1 MAMAAVNDPETGPRS
16 GRQSGCRAIER
27 ALLAHPSIVDCA
39 VLERTAEDGGVE
51 FVAYVAPISAVA
63 TDELRIQLESAGLP
77 AVAHIV
83 GVTSIPLTAA
93 GAVDNSALSRLP
105 VHDPALL
112 QEWERRAETLKGVER
127 ATVLL
132 DNGPRPLLPLHLSD
146 LVDDWTPPTRNTAIS
161 TRPPDVEQSPAS
173 NDPAI
178 CDGGPLEASPDT
190 PVTLDGVLTLAART
204 SPHGLVYVTPEQ
216 TTYQSYAELLEQA
229 ERILGGLQARGLAR
243 GDRVV
248 LQLERQ
254 QDFVETFWACVLGG
268 FVPVPLAVPGGYDR
282 VGVPRQTLRAVWTT
296 LGRAHIVTVRDAVP
310 SLLSAVERLSL
321 LGGRVHA
328 IEDLRNNEK
337 GQRALAAPDD
347 LALLMLT
354 SGSTGTPKAVMLT
367 HRNVLSRTIASR
379 QLNQFSCEDV
389 SVNWMPLDH
398 VAGLIFFHIRD
409 VFLGCRQ
416 VHLPTGWVLEDPL
429 RWIDS
434 LDQFRATVTFAPNF
448 AFALVNDRAREIA
461 RRSWDL
467 SPLRLVLNGAEA
479 IVART
484 ARTFLRLTEPHHL
497 NPGCMCPA
505 WGMSETS
512 SGVIYGRGFSL
523 GNSADDDPFVEVGR
537 PIPGVSMRIV
547 DTDDRILHEGTVG
560 RLQVRGPVVTAG
572 YLGSEDLTRESFT
585 RDGWFKTGDLGL
597 IRGGR
602 LTITGREKDVVIVNS
617 VNYYCHAIESAVEA
631 LEGVETSFTAACA
644 VRPEGS
650 NTDRLAIFFQPTDSR
665 SIPFLIGRIRA
676 ELSSK
681 IGIAPDYVIPVADTA
696 IPKTSLGKIQ
706 RSELVRR
713 FLAGEF
719 DGILKHVDR
728 LIANS
733 NTIPDWFF
741 RKVWRPKVGTIDR
754 SLVSAGSAALI
765 FGDGS
770 GLGEEIRSDL
780 ERRGIRCTM
789 VRAANRF
796 TLTDAGDFT
805 INPREQCDYE
815 RLLTALS
822 NAGRLPDH
830 ILHLWGYG
838 AYAGEA
844 IGEAIEASQFE
855 GALSA
860 MWLVQALA
868 RMRPILTHLT
878 LVASHSQRVRPGE
891 RVAYEKAPAIALLK
905 SMPQELPWLQCRHVD
920 IPPGDVSE
928 IASLVLEELCV
939 AHRDREVAFRDGH
952 RLISALEKVVFH
964 PDRRQGPVFV
974 KGGAYLIAGGMGG
987 IGERVAEFLVQQF
1000 GARLLLTGRGQ
1011 VDKRREAVLERL
1023 RTLGGT
1029 VAYESLDVCDEA
1041 AVAAALD
1048 RYATLW
1054 GCPFEGAIHLA
1065 GTYYES
1071 LAVDDT
1077 AERFLALLKPKT
1089 LGTESLQ
1096 RALAARGRG
1105 ILISWSSIAGFF
1117 GGASIGSYA
1126 AANAFQEAFAA
1137 HFQERGPIKHCCL
1150 SWSNWNEIGQSRD
1163 HQVKDALRA
1172 RGYRAIAPA
1181 EALQSL
1187 TIGLTC
1193 GQSRLLI
1200 GLDGGHRY
1208 VRRACLEDPDL
1219 LERVLLCYTP
1229 SATNHRDAD
1238 LQELE
1243 LLDRYGVRTRPEVIR
1258 LAAMPVTASGTV
1270 DKEQLLR
1277 LVRGSE
1283 ENAESATPRTD
1294 TERVLAAIWK
1304 EVLGV
1309 ASVGRGDNFFDLG
1322 GDSLL
1327 AARVVALMHERFGR
1341 DFTLRTIF
1349 DSETM
1354 ADLAGRVENEQP
1366 LTPPTDT
1373 STTRPLTSGQRALWF
1388 LHQMAPKTGAYNIAF
1403 TARVTSPFD
1412 VRAFEQSLQTL
1423 VERHEGLRTVFPSV
1437 RGEPVQQVQPVVR
1450 VRLDIDDSSAWTE
1463 TQVHDRIAR
1472 EIKEPF
1478 SLATGPLMR
1487 VRVYAGAATGTYL
1500 SATFHHIIMDGW
1512 SLWVCLTELGA
1523 IYRAAIA
1530 GYAPRLP
1537 PISSENDALAHSEH
1551 AAIAG
1556 EAGARHLAFWKMH
1569 LGQPLPVLNL
1579 PTDRPRPSTPGYN
1592 GRSEKFRLGRET
1604 TLRLKA
1610 LVREG
1615 RATPQMALLTVW
1627 QILLHRYSSQKD
1639 LVIGYLASGRT
1650 RKELEP
1656 VVGYAANLLPLRLRL
1671 FPEATFRETLK
1682 RNRDVLLEAF
1692 EHQEYPF
1699 LRLVDQLSTD
1709 RDVSRSPLFQ
1719 VLFVYEKPHLLQEE
1733 SVASFIAGEAGKRMR
1748 LGPLELE
1755 STGFPIQQEG
1765 QFDLTLMVVEVD
1777 DEFCCTL
1784 DYNTDLFD
1792 ASTIRRAAGHLQSLA
1807 RAAVNRPDV
1816 AVTAL
1821 PILSETEQ
1829 HDLRGWN
1836 GPRMTHGDGEGG
1848 IHQLIELQTAKHPEA
1863 VAVASTTGS
1872 LSYSRLNARANR
1884 LARYL
1889 VQRGVGPNTIV
1900 GLLLDRSAPELIVA
1914 MVAILKA
1921 GGAFVPLDLTQPM
1934 ERLKFML
1941 ADSGAA
1947 VLVTQ
1952 SALLE
1957 RVGALSIQSVV
1968 LEDDGPMIDALSE
1981 ENLGPTARAND
1992 LAYVIY
1998 TSGSTGKPKGVL
2010 LEHRGLWNVARE
2022 QQRLFDAGP
2031 GSHVLQFASMSFDA
2045 AVFDVV
2051 MALGSGGALHLASK
2065 ESILP
2070 GLPLLDTLRREA
2082 ISILTIPPSA
2092 LALLP
2097 WDPLPALK
2105 ILSVAGEACPAE
2117 LVARWA
2123 PGRRFFNLY
2132 GPSEATIWATFA
2144 ECTDGD
2150 RTPPIGQPIA
2160 NTQSYVLDS
2169 MFAEVPIGVPGELY
2183 LGGHGLARG
2192 YLNRPELTALCF
2204 VQHRLESGTTERLY
2218 KTGDLVRRTAEGQL
2232 LFMGRVDDQVK
2243 LRGFRI
2249 ELGEIAT
2256 ELCRHPAVGW
2266 AVAMVRED
2274 EPGVRRL
2281 VAYMVPS
2288 QLPAPHPSVLKEFL
2302 RVSLPDYMLP
2312 AAFVFVDEFPLTPT
2326 GKVDRA
2332 ALPPPETARQTPEV
2346 FTQPASDLE
2355 QLIARSWKEV
2365 LKLDRIGAHDNFF
2378 DIGGNSLLMAQVH
2391 ARLAESVRS
2400 DLSIVDLFQFP
2411 TVRTLA
2417 AHLDS
2422 TAISTSASGHGR
2434 AGGLVAGHAR
2444 LRNQARRRR
2453 ETDANPPSTPTT

>member
-1 MAMAAVNDPETGPRS
+1 MAAVNNPESGQRS
-16 GRQSGCRAIER
+16 ERQSGCRAIER

-51 FVAYVAPISAVA
+51 FVAYVAPVSAVA
-63 TDELRIQLESAGLP
+63 TDDLRALLEWGGLP
-77 AVAHIV
+77 TVAQIV
-83 GVTSIPLTAA
+83 GVTSIPLTVA
-93 GAVDNSALSRLP
+93 GVVDRLALSRLP
-105 VHDPALL
+105 VHDTLLL
-112 QEWERRAETLKGVER
+112 QTWERRAATVKGVER
-127 ATVLL
+127 AALLL

-146 LVDDWTPPTRNTAIS
+146 LLDDWAPSTTNTASS
-161 TRPPDVEQSPAS
+161 TRPADVEQSPAS
-173 NDPAI
+173 NDPAL
-178 CDGGPLEASPDT
+178 CDGGPLEAFPDT
-190 PVTLDGVLTLAART
+190 AVTLDEALTLVART
-204 SPHGLVYVTPEQ
+204 SPHGLVYATTEQ
-216 TTYQSYAELLEQA
+216 TTHQSYAELLGQA

-254 QDFVETFWACVLGG
+254 QDFIETFWACVLGG
-268 FVPVPLAVPGGYDR
+268 FVPVPLAVPGGNDR
-282 VGVPRQTLRAVWTT
+282 VDVPLQTLRAVWTT
-296 LGRAHIVTVRDAVP
+296 LGRAHIVTVREAVP

-321 LGGRVHA
+321 PGARVHA
-328 IEDLRNNEK
+328 IEDLRIDHE
-337 GQRALAAPDD
+337 GQRAVVAPDD

-367 HRNVLSRTIASR
+367 HRNILSRTIGSR
-379 QLNQFSCEDV
+379 QLNQFSCDDV

-409 VFLGCRQ
+409 IVLGCRQ
-416 VHLPTGWVLEDPL
+416 VHLPTRWVLEDPL

-434 LDQFRATVTFAPNF
+434 LDRFRATVTFAPNF

-467 SPLRLVLNGAEA
+467 SRLRLVLNGAEA

-484 ARTFLRLTEPHHL
+484 ARTFLKLLGPHRL

-512 SGVIYGRGFSL
+512 SGVIYGHGFSL
-523 GNSADDDPFVEVGR
+523 DNSADDDPFVEVGR
-537 PIPGVSMRIV
+537 PIAGVSMRIV
-547 DTDDRILHEGTVG
+547 DVDDRILHEGTVG
-560 RLQVRGPVVTAG
+560 RLQVRGPVVMEG
-572 YLGSEDLTRESFT
+572 YLGSEDVTRESFT

-631 LEGVETSFTAACA
+631 IDGVETSFTAACA

-650 NTDRLAIFFQPTDSR
+650 NTDRLAIFFQPGDSR
-665 SIPFLIGRIRA
+665 SIPFLLGRIRA

-681 IGIAPDYVIPVADTA
+681 IGIAPDYIIPVAGTD
-696 IPKTSLGKIQ
+696 IPKTSVGKIQ
-706 RSELVRR
+706 RSELARR
-713 FLAGEF
+713 FVAGEF
-719 DGILKHVDR
+719 DGILKQVDR
-728 LIANS
+728 LLANG

-741 RKVWRPKVGTIDR
+741 RKVWRPKIGTTDE
-754 SLVSAGSAALI
+754 SLVSAGSAAVI
-765 FGDGS
+765 FADGS
-770 GLGEEIRSDL
+770 GLGEAIRSHL
-780 ERRGIRCTM
+780 ERRGMGCTM

-796 TLTDAGDFT
+796 TLTDGGDFT
-805 INPREQCDYE
+805 IDPREPSDYE
-815 RLLTALS
+815 RLLTGLS

-860 MWLVQALA
+860 LWLVQALA
-868 RMRPILTHLT
+868 RARPELTHLT
-878 LVASHSQRVRPGE
+878 VVASHSQGVRPGE
-891 RVAYEKAPAIALLK
+891 RVGYEKAPAIALMK

-920 IPPGDVSE
+920 MPPGEVSQ
-928 IASLVLEELCV
+928 IASLLLEELCV
-939 AHRDREVAFRDGH
+939 AERDREVAFRDGD
-952 RLISALEKVVFH
+952 RLVSALEKIVFH
-964 PDRRQGPVFV
+964 ADGRQGPVFV

-1000 GARLLLTGRGQ
+1000 GARLLLTGRGPL
-1011 VDKRREAVLERL
+1011 DKRREAVLERL

-1029 VAYESLDVCDEA
+1029 VAYESLDVCDEEG
-1041 AVAAALD
+1041 VAAALD

-1054 GCPFEGAIHLA
+1054 GSPFDGAIHLA

-1077 AERFLALLKPKT
+1077 AERFLALLKPKA

-1096 RALAARGRG
+1096 RALTARGRG
-1105 ILISWSSIAGFF
+1105 VLISWSSIAGFF
-1117 GGASIGSYA
+1117 GGASIGTYA

-1137 HFQERGPIKHCCL
+1137 HFQERGLIKHYCL

-1163 HQVKDALRA
+1163 HQLKDALRA

-1219 LERVLLCYTP
+1219 LEQVLLCYTP
-1229 SATNHRDAD
+1229 SDTNTKDAD

-1243 LLDRYGVRTRPEVIR
+1243 LLDRYGVRSRPEVIR
-1258 LAAMPVTASGTV
+1258 LAAMPVTVSGAI

-1277 LVRGSE
+1277 VVRGSE

-1294 TERVLAAIWK
+1294 TERELAAIWK

-1327 AARVVALMHERFGR
+1327 AARVVALMHDRFGR
-1341 DFTLRTIF
+1341 NFTLRTIF
-1349 DSETM
+1349 DSETL
-1354 ADLAGRVENEQP
+1354 ADLANRVGENERP
-1366 LTPPTDT
+1366 STSPPEII
-1373 STTRPLTSGQRALWF
+1373 TTRPLTSGQRALWF
-1388 LHQMAPKTGAYNIAF
+1388 LHQMAPKSGAYNIAF

-1412 VRAFEQSLQTL
+1412 LRVFEQSLQLL

-1437 RGEPVQQVQPVVR
+1437 RGEPVQQVQPAVR
-1450 VRLDIDDSSAWTE
+1450 ARVDTDDTSAWTDV
-1463 TQVHDRIAR
+1463 QVHDRIAR

-1478 SLATGPLMR
+1478 ALSTGPLTR
-1487 VRVYAGAATGTYL
+1487 VRVYAGAASGDYL

-1512 SLWVCLTELGA
+1512 SLWVCLTELGE

-1530 GYAPRLP
+1530 GQAPALSP
-1537 PISSENDALAHSEH
+1537 TSSENDALERSEH
-1551 AAIAG
+1551 EAIAG
-1556 EAGARHLAFWKMH
+1556 EAGARHLAFWRTH
-1569 LGQPLPVLNL
+1569 LGQSLPVLNL
-1579 PTDRPRPSTPGYN
+1579 PTDRPRPPTPAYH

-1615 RATPQMALLTVW
+1615 RATPQMALLTLW
-1627 QILLHRYSSQKD
+1627 QILLHRYSSQQD
-1639 LVIGYLASGRT
+1639 LMIGYLASGRT

-1671 FPEATFRETLK
+1671 SPEGTFRETLK

-1699 LRLVDQLSTD
+1699 LRLVDQSSTD

-1719 VLFVYEKPHLLQEE
+1719 VLFVYEKPHLLQNER
-1733 SVASFIAGEAGKRMR
+1733 VASFIAGEAGERMR

-1755 STGFPIQQEG
+1755 SLGFPIQQEG

-1807 RAAVNRPDV
+1807 RAAVDRPDV
-1816 AVTAL
+1816 AVAAL
-1821 PILSETEQ
+1821 SILSETEQ
-1829 HDLRGWN
+1829 RDLRGWN
-1836 GPRMTHGDGEGG
+1836 GPRTTHGDGKGG
-1848 IHQLIELQTAKHPEA
+1848 IHQLIELQAAKQPEA
-1863 VAVASTTGS
+1863 VAVSSAAGP
-1872 LSYSRLNARANR
+1872 LSYSRLNGRANR

-1889 VQRGVGPNTIV
+1889 VQLGVGPNTIV
-1900 GLLLDRSAPELIVA
+1900 GLLLDRSTADLIVA

-1921 GGAFVPLDLTQPM
+1921 GGAFLPLDLTQPI

-1947 VLVTQ
+1947 LLVTQ

-1957 RVGALSIQSVV
+1957 RVGALPIRSVE
-1968 LEDDGPMIDALSE
+1968 LEDEAAIDALSG
-1981 ENLGPTARAND
+1981 ENLGPTGTADD

-2022 QQRLFDAGP
+2022 QQRLFGAGP
-2031 GSHVLQFASMSFDA
+2031 GSHVMQFASMSFDA

-2051 MALGSGGALHLASK
+2051 MALCSGGTLHLASK

-2070 GLPLLDTLRREA
+2070 GLPLLETLKREK

-2092 LALLP
+2092 LAHLP

-2117 LVARWA
+2117 LVARWS

-2160 NTQSYVLDS
+2160 NTQTYVLDS
-2169 MFAEVPIGVPGELY
+2169 SFAEVPIGVAGELY

-2192 YLNRPELTALCF
+2192 YLNRPELTAQCF
-2204 VQHRLESGTTERLY
+2204 IQHRLEPGTTERLY

-2249 ELGEIAT
+2249 ELGEIET

-2312 AAFVFVDEFPLTPT
+2312 TTLVFVDEFPLTPS
-2326 GKVDRA
+2326 GKVDRS
-2332 ALPPPETARQTPEV
+2332 ALPPPETLRQGPEEFTP
-2346 FTQPASDLE
+2346 PASDLE
-2355 QLIARSWKEV
+2355 QLIAQSWKEV
-2365 LKLDRIGAHDNFF
+2365 LRIDRIGAHDNFF

-2391 ARLAESVRS
+2391 ARLTESVRP

-2411 TVRTLA
+2411 TIGALA

-2422 TAISTSASGHGR
+2422 TAVAASASGHGR
-2434 AGGLVAGHAR
+2434 ADGLVAGQAR

-2453 ETDANPPSTPTT
+2453 EADADSRSAPTT

>member
-1 MAMAAVNDPETGPRS
+1 MAAVNDPETGQRS
-16 GRQSGCRAIER
+16 DRQSGCRAIER
-27 ALLAHPSIVDCA
+27 ALLAHASIGDCA
-39 VLERTAEDGGVE
+39 VLERTAEDGGLE
-51 FVAYVAPISAVA
+51 FVAYVAPLSAVA
-63 TDELRIQLESAGLP
+63 TDDLRIQLESGGLP

-93 GAVDNSALSRLP
+93 GTVDSSALSRLP
-105 VHDPALL
+105 VHDPLLL
-112 QEWERRAETLKGVER
+112 QAWERRAATLKGVER
-127 ATVLL
+127 AALLL

-146 LVDDWTPPTRNTAIS
+146 LLDDWSPPTGNAVIS
-161 TRPPDVEQSPAS
+161 TAAPSGGEQSPAS
-173 NDPAI
+173 GDPAV
-178 CDGGPLEASPDT
+178 CDGGPLDADSS
-190 PVTLDGVLTLAART
+190 VTLDGVLTLAART
-204 SPHGLVYVTPEQ
+204 SPHGLVYATPEQ
-216 TTYQSYAELLEQA
+216 TTYQSYAELREQA
-229 ERILGGLQARGLAR
+229 ERILGGLQLRGLAR

-254 QDFVETFWACVLGG
+254 QDFIETFWACVLGG

-282 VGVPRQTLRAVWTT
+282 VGVPLQTLRAVWTT
-296 LGRAHIVTVRDAVP
+296 IGGTHIVTVRDAVP

-321 LGGRVHA
+321 PGARVHA
-328 IEDLRNNEK
+328 IEDLRTTHK
-337 GQRALAAPDD
+337 GERALAAPDD

-367 HRNVLSRTIASR
+367 HRNILSRTNGSR
-379 QLNQFSCEDV
+379 QLNQFSCDDV

-409 VFLGCRQ
+409 ISLGCRQ

-434 LDQFRATVTFAPNF
+434 LDSFRATVTFAPNF

-467 SPLRLVLNGAEA
+467 SRLRLILNGAEA

-484 ARTFLRLTEPHHL
+484 ARTFLRLLGPHHL

-512 SGVIYGRGFSL
+512 SGVIYGHGFSL
-523 GNSADDDPFVEVGR
+523 DNSADDDPFVEVGR

-547 DTDDRILHEGTVG
+547 DTDDRILREGTVG

-572 YLGSEDLTRESFT
+572 YLGSEDVTRESFT

-631 LEGVETSFTAACA
+631 IDGVETSFTAACA

-650 NTDRLAIFFQPTDSR
+650 NTDRLAIFFQPRDSR
-665 SIPFLIGRIRA
+665 SIPLLLRRIRA
-676 ELSSK
+676 ELSAG

-696 IPKTSLGKIQ
+696 IPKTSVGKIQ
-706 RSELVRR
+706 RSELARR

-719 DGILKHVDR
+719 AGILKQVDR
-728 LIANS
+728 LLANG

-754 SLVSAGSAALI
+754 SLVRANSAAVI
-765 FGDGS
+765 FADGS
-770 GLGEEIRSDL
+770 GLGEEIRSHL
-780 ERRGIRCTM
+780 EGRGIRCTM
-789 VRAANRF
+789 VRVANRF
-796 TLTDAGDFT
+796 TRTDADDFT
-805 INPREQCDYE
+805 IDPRERSDYE
-815 RLLTALS
+815 RLVTALS

-868 RMRPILTHLT
+868 RIRPVLTHLT
-878 LVASHSQRVRPGE
+878 LVASHSQGVRPGE

-905 SMPQELPWLQCRHVD
+905 SLPQELPWLQCRHVD
-920 IPPGDVSE
+920 IPPGDLSE
-928 IASLVLEELCV
+928 IASLLLEELCV
-939 AHRDREVAFRDGH
+939 AQRDREVAFRDGH
-952 RLISALEKVVFH
+952 RLVSALEKVVF
-964 PDRRQGPVFV
+964 DAGRRQAPVFV

-1000 GARLLLTGRGQ
+1000 GARLLLTGRHQ
-1011 VDKRREAVLERL
+1011 LDKRREAVLKRL

-1041 AVAAALD
+1041 GVAAALD
-1048 RYATLW
+1048 YYATLW
-1054 GCPFEGAIHLA
+1054 GRPFDGAIHLA

-1077 AERFLALLKPKT
+1077 AERFLALLKPKA

-1105 ILISWSSIAGFF
+1105 VLISWSSIAGFF
-1117 GGASIGSYA
+1117 GGASIGTYA

-1137 HFQERGPIKHCCL
+1137 HFQERGPIRHCCL
-1150 SWSNWNEIGQSRD
+1150 SWSNWNETGQSRD
-1163 HQVKDALRA
+1163 HQLKDALRA
-1172 RGYRAIAPA
+1172 RGYRALAPA

-1187 TIGLTC
+1187 TVGLAC
-1193 GQSRLLI
+1193 GESRILI

-1208 VRRACLEDPDL
+1208 VRRACLEDPNL
-1219 LERVLLCYTP
+1219 LEEVLLCYT
-1229 SATNHRDAD
+1229 SSDTNRRDAD
-1238 LQELE
+1238 LEELE
-1243 LLDRYGVRTRPEVIR
+1243 LLDRYGVRSRPEVIR
-1258 LAAMPVTASGTV
+1258 LAAMPLTATGAV
-1270 DKEQLLR
+1270 DKEQVLR
-1277 LVRGSE
+1277 LVRGLE

-1294 TERVLAAIWK
+1294 AERAVAAIWK

-1349 DSETM
+1349 DSETL
-1354 ADLAGRVENEQP
+1354 ADLAGRVGEDERP
-1366 LTPPTDT
+1366 LTSPTEIV
-1373 STTRPLTSGQRALWF
+1373 TTRPLTSGQRSLWF

-1403 TARVTSPFD
+1403 TARVISPFD
-1412 VRAFEQSLQTL
+1412 LRAFEQSLHTL
-1423 VERHEGLRTVFPSV
+1423 VERHEALRTVFPSV
-1437 RGEPVQQVQPVVR
+1437 RGEPVQQVQPAVR
-1450 VRLDIDDSSAWTE
+1450 VRLDMDDASAWTE
-1463 TQVHDRIAR
+1463 AQVHDRIAR

-1478 SLATGPLMR
+1478 ALSTGPLMR
-1487 VRVYAGAATGTYL
+1487 VRVYAGAPTGTYL

-1530 GYAPRLP
+1530 GHAPDLP
-1537 PISSENDALAHSEH
+1537 PPSRENEVLARSEQ

-1556 EAGARHLAFWKMH
+1556 EAGARHLAFWKTH
-1569 LGQPLPVLNL
+1569 LVQPVPVLNL
-1579 PTDRPRPSTPGYN
+1579 PTDRPRPPTPGYN

-1615 RATPQMALLTVW
+1615 RATPQMALLTMW
-1627 QILLHRYSSQKD
+1627 QILLGRYSGQND
-1639 LVIGYLASGRT
+1639 LMIGYLASGRS
-1650 RKELEP
+1650 RKELES
-1656 VVGYAANLLPLRLRL
+1656 VVGYAANLLPLRFRL
-1671 FPEATFRETLK
+1671 SPEATFRQTLK

-1699 LRLVDQLSTD
+1699 LSLVDQLSTD

-1719 VLFVYEKPHLLQEE
+1719 VLFVYEKPHLLQDE

-1755 STGFPIQQEG
+1755 GVGFPIQQEG

-1792 ASTIRRAAGHLQSLA
+1792 ASTIRRAAGHLQALA
-1807 RAAVNRPDV
+1807 RAAVDRPDV
-1816 AVTAL
+1816 AVAAL
-1821 PILSETEQ
+1821 SILSETEQ
-1829 HDLRGWN
+1829 LDLRRWN
-1836 GPRMTHGDGEGG
+1836 GPRITHGDGEGG
-1848 IHQLIELQTAKHPEA
+1848 IHRLIELQTAKHPEA
-1863 VAVASTTGS
+1863 VAVVSTAGS
-1872 LSYSRLNARANR
+1872 LSYRLLNARANR
-1884 LARYL
+1884 LAHYL
-1889 VQRGVGPNTIV
+1889 VQLGVRPNTIV
-1900 GLLLDRSAPELIVA
+1900 GLLLDRSAPDLIVA

-1921 GGAFVPLDLTQPM
+1921 GGAFVPLDLTQPV

-1947 VLVTQ
+1947 LLVTQ

-1957 RVGALSIQSVV
+1957 RVGTLPIQSVV
-1968 LEDDGPMIDALSE
+1968 LEDEAPMIDALSA
-1981 ENLGPTARAND
+1981 ENLRPTVTAND

-2010 LEHRGLWNVARE
+2010 LEHRGLLNVAAE
-2022 QQRLFDAGP
+2022 QQRVFGAGP

-2051 MALGSGGALHLASK
+2051 MALCSGGALHLASK

-2070 GLPLLDTLRREA
+2070 GLPLLETLKREE

-2092 LALLP
+2092 LAHLP

-2144 ECTDGD
+2144 ACTDGD

-2160 NTQSYVLDS
+2160 NTQTYVLDS
-2169 MFAEVPIGVPGELY
+2169 SFAEVPIGVPGELY

-2192 YLNRPELTALCF
+2192 YLNRPELTAQCF

-2218 KTGDLVRRTAEGQL
+2218 KTGDLVRRTAEGHL

-2266 AVAMVRED
+2266 AVAMIRED

-2288 QLPAPHPSVLKEFL
+2288 RLPAPHPSVLKEFL

-2312 AAFVFVDEFPLTPT
+2312 TAFVFVDEFPLTPS

-2332 ALPPPETARQTPEV
+2332 ALPPPEMVRQAAEV
-2346 FTQPASDLE
+2346 FTPPASDLE

-2365 LKLDRIGAHDNFF
+2365 LKIDRIGADDNFF

-2391 ARLAESVRS
+2391 ARLAESVRP

-2411 TVRTLA
+2411 TIRALS

-2422 TAISTSASGHGR
+2422 IVISTTASGHGR
-2434 AGGLVAGHAR
+2434 MDGLVEGQAR

-2453 ETDANPPSTPTT
+2453 ESDADPRSAPTT